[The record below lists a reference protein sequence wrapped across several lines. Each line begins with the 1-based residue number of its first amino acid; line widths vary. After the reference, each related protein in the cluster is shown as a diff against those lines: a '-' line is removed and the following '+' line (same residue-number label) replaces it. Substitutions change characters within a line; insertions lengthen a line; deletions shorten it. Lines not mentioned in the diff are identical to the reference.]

1 MSHFTPLYVSVWSRL
16 ERLALFSGMTDSI
29 FRSELCETIS
39 IKSLSEGKDWTVLN
53 RKQVSFVRR
62 FLTTDN
68 LAVSAQGFRR
78 GANRVRKQ
86 MWWKVCFLLALLII
100 GYENASMSHWR
111 CHNSPCHHYWY
122 NPLQRSLLFLVV
134 AVVNDSTDCRQ
145 EDIGWKIYTH
155 LGFCNVVRGSLLG
168 GEVLVVIGSKQ
179 YTYGAIRNHRAS
191 PCCKLF
197 RNVRAQL
204 SCHVQAQHQR

>member
-1 MSHFTPLYVSVWSRL
+1 MIRISRLKANQPRAQVIQKLPPSNNKSMIRYVPFLTSLYVFVWSWL
-16 ERLALFSGMTDSI
+16 EGLALFSGMADSF

-134 AVVNDSTDCRQ
+134 AVANDSTDCRQ

-155 LGFCNVVRGSLLG
+155 LGFLQCGAWFFARWG
-168 GEVLVVIGSKQ
+168 GVG
-179 YTYGAIRNHRAS
+179 GNR
-191 PCCKLF
+191 
-197 RNVRAQL
+197 
-204 SCHVQAQHQR
+204 